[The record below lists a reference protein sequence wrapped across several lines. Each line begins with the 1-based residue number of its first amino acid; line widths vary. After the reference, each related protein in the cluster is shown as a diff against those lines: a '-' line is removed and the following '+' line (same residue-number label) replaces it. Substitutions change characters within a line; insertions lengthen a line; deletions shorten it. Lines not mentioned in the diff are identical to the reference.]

1 MKLEVWGDC
10 FELLHLFLVKA
21 EEGQN
26 LPLQFITRLCDD
38 IPMEGIMLNLLHLD
52 KLNHSIS
59 IPSDVFT
66 IQQPSLL
73 NWDNLIC
80 SRVQQQYPA
89 CEFCDVVYIGE
100 MIFFEFDIALVFI
113 IKHAGEGAYGTLQD
127 SCLDFVFSCVDCY
140 RISTEAKP
148 PKDDLISWSIQPRKN

>member
-21 EEGQN
+21 EEGQY

-52 KLNHSIS
+52 KLNHPISIS
-59 IPSDVFT
+59 GDVLT

-73 NWDNLIC
+73 NRDDFVR
-80 SRVQQQYPA
+80 SRV
-89 CEFCDVVYIGE
+89 
-100 MIFFEFDIALVFI
+100 
-113 IKHAGEGAYGTLQD
+113 
-127 SCLDFVFSCVDCY
+127 
-140 RISTEAKP
+140 
-148 PKDDLISWSIQPRKN
+148 